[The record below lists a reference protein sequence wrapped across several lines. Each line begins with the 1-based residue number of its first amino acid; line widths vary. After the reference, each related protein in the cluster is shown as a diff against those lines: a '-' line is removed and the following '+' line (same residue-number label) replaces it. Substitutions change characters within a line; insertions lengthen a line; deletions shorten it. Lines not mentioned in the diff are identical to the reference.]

1 MKLKTKGD
9 IMEYAYI
16 RVSSLT
22 QNIVR
27 QLEEIKT
34 YNIVK
39 KIFILIINLAKILIA
54 KTTYV

>member
-1 MKLKTKGD
+1 
-9 IMEYAYI
+9 MEYAYI
-16 RVSSLT
+16 RVLSLT
-22 QNIVR
+22 QNIAR

-39 KIFILIINLAKILIA
+39 EIFILIINLTKILIA

>member
-1 MKLKTKGD
+1 
-9 IMEYAYI
+9 MEYAYI

>member
-1 MKLKTKGD
+1 MKGD
-9 IMEYAYI
+9 TMEYAYI
-16 RVSSLT
+16 RVLSLT
-22 QNIVR
+22 QNIAR

-39 KIFILIINLAKILIA
+39 EIFILIINLTKILIA